1 MKQINRRIATGL
13 ALIAFVV
20 AALVASPQQGE
31 TGDKDPAKKL
41 IEKSVKAMGG
51 EKKAASW
58 KTRTETGKLTVHWPG
73 WGTPKAVA
81 TRYVKRPDKMVLD
94 QDFSAFDH
102 PFFFTY
108 YYNEGDVWA
117 NVNMGIRQNPRYTAF
132 MTRAMKSTGG
142 MYYFMAECDT
152 FYLVGDVPDD
162 SLITGADVDRVGIV
176 DDGDTVLVDLDKKT
190 HLPVRQ
196 IENGGSQHVLFA
208 DYRATG
214 GLKVPFRL
222 TVYQNGAVSAEYVW
236 EEIKFDE
243 PVDDKMFEKD
253 RPAKQASG

>member
-1 MKQINRRIATGL
+1 MTRRNQS
-13 ALIAFVV
+13 IAFGAVLAAFV
-20 AALVASPQQGE
+20 LVSLLASQQPGVTGEKNQAKALV
-31 TGDKDPAKKL
+31 
-41 IEKSVKAMGG
+41 EKSVKAMGG
-51 EKKAASW
+51 EKKAAAW
-58 KTRTETGKLTVHWPG
+58 KTRTETGHLTVHWPG

-81 TRYVKRPDKMVLD
+81 TRWVKRPDKMVLD

-117 NVNMGIRQNPRYTAF
+117 NVNMGVRQSPRYTAF

-152 FYLVGDVPDD
+152 FYLVPDVPDD
-162 SLITGADVDRVGIV
+162 SLVTGSDVARVGIV
-176 DDGDTVLVDLDKKT
+176 DHGDTILVDLDVKT

-208 DYRATG
+208 DYRKTG
-214 GLKVPFRL
+214 GLKVPFKL
-222 TVYQNGAVSAEYVW
+222 TVYQDGAVASEYVW
-236 EEIKFDE
+236 DEIKFDE
-243 PVDDKMFEKD
+243 PVDDARFEKD
-253 RPAKQASG
+253 RPAPEKTG